1 MFLQQLINGISLG
14 SVYALTAVG
23 YSLVY
28 SVLALINMSHAA
40 VFLTSAV
47 IFYMFYNLGSSGLP
61 LAVVFIITLI
71 SAAVMGFVIERMAIR
86 PIRKKGDGMTY
97 ALISSIGV
105 KTFLESACQILLGS
119 EIKRFPTLLE
129 GKFIEIAGA
138 RMAAIQFLIIGAT
151 IAILLGLAYFTLRT
165 KTGMGLRAISQNL
178 NAAYLMGVPVDNM
191 VSVAFAVGSMLA
203 AVAGIAF
210 CMYYRTVSV
219 SVGAI
224 IGQKAFA
231 STVLGG
237 IGVLS
242 GSVLGGFIIG
252 IAEMLTAGYISSSYR
267 NLVAFGILIIVLIVK
282 PSGILGKPEQ
292 EKV

>member
-71 SAAVMGFVIERMAIR
+71 SSGVMGFVIERIAIR

-105 KTFLESACQILLGS
+105 KTFLESACQVAFGS
-119 EIKRFPTLLE
+119 EIKRFPTLFD
-129 GKFIEIAGA
+129 GKYLEIAGA
-138 RMAAIQFLIIGAT
+138 RMAAIQFLIIGAS
-151 IAILLGLAYFTLRT
+151 IVILLGLAYFTMKT
-165 KTGMGLRAISQNL
+165 KTGMGLRALSQNL
-178 NAAYLMGVPVDNM
+178 KASYLMGVPVDKM
-191 VSVAFAVGSMLA
+191 VSVAFALGSMLA

-219 SVGAI
+219 TIGAI